1 MKILREE
8 LIENLS
14 KCFSKLCNDRK
25 TMQLISEV
33 MHNKRNY
40 LPASTFSI
48 VFQQRP
54 LTDLSD
60 NELFWIVDAL
70 YEVLNKSNSLYL
82 FNNMTIE
89 KIFTGKEIQKFSSTT
104 HVKEIEDV
112 YPICFNV
119 MKISDDQWLS
129 TISSKQLY
137 NLYKNQIINYNK
149 NTQRPLKQQT
159 KNGYRVYKID
169 KNIKSV
175 NSIKESLEKGLF
187 IPNCL
192 TFNINMDNPYN
203 DYLITENE
211 LILKKG
217 QFDLIDGFHRYSAIV
232 DLLLENPNIDFTFGV
247 WIMNFDENKACRYI
261 AQEDKRN
268 KISKSY
274 SKSLDALNSENYS
287 GRIIQLLNESD
298 TILKGK
304 LTRYNNSKINY
315 DDVVVTIDENFK
327 CKTRAEAKTTSDE
340 IIKYIQCLEDDD
352 IINNNTPNKILIF
365 SLIGISLLL
374 EDKINYE
381 MLKTKTYGF
390 FKDKITLRT
399 TNNIKN
405 YYIN

>member
-1 MKILREE
+1 MRILREE

-14 KCFSKLCNDRK
+14 ECFSKLCDDRK

-70 YEVLNKSNSLYL
+70 CEVSNKNYSLNI
-82 FNNMTIE
+82 FNNFSIE
-89 KIFTGKEIQKFSSTT
+89 KIFTGKEIQMYSSTT
-104 HVKEIEDV
+104 YVKETENV
-112 YPICFNV
+112 YPIVFNV

-137 NLYKNQIINYNK
+137 NLYRNQIINYNK

-211 LILKKG
+211 LILKQG
-217 QFDLIDGFHRYSAIV
+217 QFDLIDGFHRYSAII

-268 KISKSY
+268 KINKSY

-315 DDVVVTIDENFK
+315 DDVVVTIDENYK
-327 CKTRAEAKTTSDE
+327 CKTRIEAKTTSDE
-340 IIKYIQCLEDDD
+340 IIKYIEYLEDDD
-352 IINNNTPNKILIF
+352 IINNSTSNKTLIF

-381 MLKTKTYGF
+381 ILKTKIYDF
-390 FKDKITLRT
+390 LKDKITLKT